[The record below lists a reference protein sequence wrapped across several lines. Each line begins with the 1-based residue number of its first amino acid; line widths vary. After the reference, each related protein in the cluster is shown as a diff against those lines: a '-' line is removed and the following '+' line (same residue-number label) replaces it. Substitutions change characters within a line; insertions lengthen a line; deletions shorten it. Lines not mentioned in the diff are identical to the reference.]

1 MEARTMPKSKRM
13 HRKKQRPRLSGS
25 IYRRKGSA
33 NYYIAYWHNGRQ
45 VVEATRQSDYNVAA
59 RMLREKLRTAGTVQH
74 VTAAERKQTFDDV
87 AGLIR
92 ADYQRKKNRTTRELE
107 RILGQLKPQ
116 FAGSWL
122 SVTVPRID
130 AYASACVANGDA
142 PATVNRRLACL
153 RRMSRLAAKQGIGAR
168 LDITLFPEDNAR
180 SGFVDPADFAAVQ
193 RHLPPDVADF
203 VEWTYR
209 SAWRRAMVDSLCW
222 HHCELQVKKGRV
234 VAASVRLPGVLMKN
248 KTPYTLP
255 VTGALL
261 DVLRRRWA
269 KRVPSCARVFHRDG
283 RALTDFRTPWEKA
296 CEAAGFPDLLLHD
309 LRRSAARNLRR
320 AGVDESTIMR
330 IGGWKTASMFRRYA
344 ITDDSDVID
353 GLGKHDAYVARQFH
367 SPRTVGALPNRSK

>member
-1 MEARTMPKSKRM
+1 MPKSKRT
-13 HRKKQRPRLSGS
+13 RRPKQRPRLSGS
-25 IYRRKGSA
+25 IYKRKGSA
-33 NYYIAYWHNGRQ
+33 NYYVAYCHNGRQ
-45 VVEATRQSDYNVAA
+45 VVEATHQADYNVAA
-59 RMLREKLRTAGTVQH
+59 RMLREKLRTAGTPQH

-87 AGLIR
+87 AALIR

-107 RILGQLKPQ
+107 RILGQVKQ
-116 FAGSWL
+116 HFAGAWL
-122 SVTVPRID
+122 SVTVPRIEQ
-130 AYASACVANGDA
+130 YATDCVAKGDA
-142 PATVNRRLACL
+142 PASVNRRLACL

-193 RHLPPDVADF
+193 RQLPPDVADF

-209 SAWRRAMVDSLCW
+209 SAWRRAMVESLCW
-222 HHCELQVKKGRV
+222 HHCELQVKKSRLIS
-234 VAASVRLPGVLMKN
+234 ASVRLPGVLMKN

-261 DVLRRRWA
+261 EVLCRRWA
-269 KRVPSCARVFHRDG
+269 KRVLACARVFHQDG
-283 RALTDFRTPWEKA
+283 RPLTDFRTTWEKA
-296 CEAAGFPDLLLHD
+296 CEAAGFPNLLLHD

-344 ITDDSDVID
+344 ITDDADVID
-353 GLGKHDAYVARQFH
+353 GLDKLDSYVARQLQA
-367 SPRTVGALPNRSK
+367 PRRVRELPAPAK